1 MTQKNAQIIFI
12 AFNLIAA
19 FLVVYIINDFVSIS
33 SALIDKEKT
42 IPFDSGIY
50 YFLLMT
56 VFWVFSFI
64 QYAGL
69 KCKESKV
76 LKYANQIAIVWFV
89 LMLILAN
96 LIPYYLSNNMETSGY
111 VKCDD
116 PSEISRVVK
125 GESSLYKLDGCL

>member
-1 MTQKNAQIIFI
+1 MNQKIAQRIFI
-12 AFNLIAA
+12 FFNIIAVV
-19 FLVVYIINDFVSIS
+19 LVAYVVNDFVSIN
-33 SALIDKEKT
+33 SAIIDKEKI

-56 VFWVFSFI
+56 VFWVFSVI

-69 KCKESKV
+69 KKKESKI
-76 LKYANQIAIVWFV
+76 LKYANKIIVVWFV
-89 LMLILAN
+89 FILFLAN
-96 LIPYYLSNNMETSGY
+96 LIPYYLSNKIEISGY

-125 GESSLYKLDGCL
+125 GESSLYKLDGC